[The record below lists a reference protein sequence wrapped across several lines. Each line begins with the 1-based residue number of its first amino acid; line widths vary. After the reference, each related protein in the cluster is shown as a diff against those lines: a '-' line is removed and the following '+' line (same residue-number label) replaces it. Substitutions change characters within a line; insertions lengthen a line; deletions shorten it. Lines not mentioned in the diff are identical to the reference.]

1 MKKYLIND
9 DDAIRVGKNI
19 YRIDSAFPFLHREKL
34 FKEEK
39 KLVEHRIKNGI
50 ISEIW
55 NLGDPLAPTPLVQGD
70 LIANKQQQDMEF
82 ILMDERLIIPL
93 THARQAL
100 EAYCTAN
107 PPITVK
113 MPDWDTSFEEFKD
126 FESKTNN

>member
-9 DDAIRVGKNI
+9 DDAIRVDKNI

-39 KLVEHRIKNGI
+39 ELVESRIKNEI

-55 NLGDPLAPTPLVQGD
+55 NLGDPLAPTPLMQGD
-70 LIANKQQQDMEF
+70 LIANKQQPDVEF

-93 THARQAL
+93 THARRAL
-100 EAYCTAN
+100 EAYRTAN
-107 PPITVK
+107 PPIIVK